1 MVKERHNIGN
11 HNSSIL
17 LVQKQTVD
25 KLQVPT
31 TDQRNMSAT
40 LLILHEAELATHT

>member
-1 MVKERHNIGN
+1 VVQERHNIGN
-11 HNSSIL
+11 HNSTIF

-31 TDQRNMSAT
+31 TDQRNISAT
-40 LLILHEAELATHT
+40 LLILYEAELATHT